1 MTTILDGTPRWT
13 VYGRVKTG
21 IDVAGQVIMRGLH
34 LDRAPSL
41 DMANSFVDEA
51 IEKYGEACVECV
63 IVELKTGVDTPSE
76 RRIVRRVS
84 NFKSWWE

>member
-1 MTTILDGTPRWT
+1 MNTWT

-21 IDVAGQVIMRGLH
+21 LTRQGVVEFRGLH

-41 DMANSFVDEA
+41 EMANSLVEDA
-51 IEKYGEACVECV
+51 IREYQEPCVECV
-63 IVELKTGVDTPSE
+63 IVELLNGEDKYGM

-84 NFKSWWE
+84 NARAWFE